1 MDMKNNFSTFI
12 ELLRYRALHQSDKTA
27 YTFLQDGEKESS
39 CLTYQE
45 LDFHARTIA
54 AKLQSLGA
62 IGERA
67 LLLYPAG
74 LEVIAAFS
82 GCLYAGVI
90 AVPLP
95 PPDGARLKRTLPRLQ
110 SVASD
115 AEASIVLT
123 TSRIL
128 STVEEFRSQF
138 PELQAMRWLVTD
150 EIPAELAEN
159 WKDPGMST
167 DTLAY
172 LQYTSGSTSTPKGV
186 MVSHGNLMHNC
197 EGIKHSGGYTADS
210 ISATW
215 MPYFHDYGLV
225 DGLIQPLYAG
235 IPSFVMSPLAFI
247 KRPLRWLQ
255 AISHY
260 KVTHTG
266 GPNFAYEYCVKKIKP
281 EQRSTLDLSSCRT
294 ASIGAEPIRQET
306 LEAFL
311 EAFTPYGFRRT
322 AIKPAYGLAETTL
335 IVSLTKQETD
345 GPIYCN
351 LLPADQEKNLAVEV
365 ALPEQGVQKFV
376 GCGQLVCGMKVVIAH
391 PEKLTQCA
399 ADEVGEIWV
408 SGPSVALGYW
418 NRPQATEQTF
428 EAFLADTGSGPFLRT
443 GDLGFLKDGEL
454 FVTGR
459 IKDLIIIGG
468 ANHYPQDI
476 EVTVEKSYPFIKPT
490 CSAAFSVEVGGEERL
505 VVIAEVDRGF
515 QRQSENL
522 EAAFATIRQAIS
534 EYHEIQVYAIALIKS
549 GSIPKTSSGK
559 IQRSACRKEF
569 LEKNLDVVAQWVEN
583 SQSKALQ
590 QLAEEVESLA
600 ERVHSSERARSQKV
614 FQTAEAIQTW
624 LVAQLSG
631 RLKIAAGEIDVRE
644 PFSSYGLASR
654 EAVSLVGDLEDW
666 LGCQLSAS
674 LMYNYP
680 TTEALARHLAEE
692 PTKDVG
698 TATEERQEVRPTRE
712 DAVAI
717 VGIGCRFPDASNPET
732 FWQMLLRGQN
742 SIIEVP
748 PERWDISA
756 FYDPNLESPEKMD
769 TRWGGFVPDIDK
781 FDPAFFG
788 LSTREAACMDPQQ
801 RLLLEVSWEALE
813 NAGIA
818 PDQLA
823 GSQTGVFVGISSCDY
838 YKLMQV
844 LPTRA
849 GTGVANS
856 IAANRLSYFLDL
868 HGPSMAVDTA
878 CSSSLVAVHAACQ
891 SLRLG
896 ESKLALAAGVNVIL
910 SPGWTITF
918 SQAGMM
924 AKDGLCKSF
933 DAAADG
939 YVRGEGCGAVVLK
952 RLADAIKDGDNIL
965 AIIRG
970 SAVNQ
975 DGRSNGLTAPNGLMQ
990 QAVIRQALENAG
1002 VTPDQIDYVEAHGSG
1017 TPLGDVIE
1025 VESLAAVLGEGR
1037 SAEQRCALGSVK
1049 TNVGHLEA
1057 AAGMAGL
1064 IKAVLSLQNGE
1075 IPPHPHLKQINPR
1088 ISLEETPFVI
1098 PTVDNPRLL
1107 AREPIFAGVSSF
1119 GFGGTNA
1126 HIVLEKAFLTARDDS
1141 KVERKVH
1148 VLSLSAKSERALL
1161 ELANRYE
1168 SHLAAHPQESIA
1180 DLCFTA
1186 NTGRS
1191 HFSARLAIAAE
1202 STAQLREQLQAFASG
1217 KETAGLPSKT
1227 LPSRKQPLIA
1237 FLFAGQ
1243 SSQYA
1248 GMARQLYETQPT
1260 FCQTIDQCAE
1270 ILQPLLSKPLLSVL
1284 YPNSGD
1290 CSLIDETAFA
1300 QPALF
1305 AVEYALAQMW
1315 RSWGIEPDAVMGHSV
1330 GEYVA
1335 ACIAGVFS
1343 LEEGLRLIAE
1353 RGRLMGALP
1362 KEGIMAAVFAE
1373 EALVANA
1380 IAPYW
1385 HSVAIAAVNG
1395 PKQTVISGS
1404 ESAVLE
1410 SLESLEANF
1419 IMTRPLNT
1427 SHAFHSPLME
1437 PVLDAFEQ
1445 IASQVRF
1452 AAPRIPLISNLT
1464 GQMVQPQE
1472 VPDATYWRRHIR
1484 EPVRFYE
1491 GMQALAAAGCEL
1503 FLEIGPTDTLTG
1515 MGKRC
1520 LPEATWFAS
1529 LKQGE
1534 DDWKVLADS
1543 LAAMYVRGFDANWR
1557 GFDRDYQRRRVWLPT
1572 YPFERKR
1579 CWLEPSEIKSYS

>member
-1 MDMKNNFSTFI
+1 MDKFLTFVD
-12 ELLRYRALHQSDKTA
+12 LLRYRAQNQPDQRA
-27 YTFLQDGEKESS
+27 YTFLQDGETESS
-39 CLTYQE
+39 RLTYQE
-45 LDFHARTIA
+45 LDFQARTIA

-62 IGERA
+62 VGERA

-90 AVPLP
+90 AVPVP
-95 PPDGARLKRTLPRLQ
+95 PPDGARLKRTLPRLKA
-110 SVASD
+110 VASD
-115 AEASIVLT
+115 AQASIVLT

-128 STVEEFRSQF
+128 STVEELRSQF
-138 PELQAMRWLVTD
+138 PELQAMRWLATE

-159 WKDPGMST
+159 WKDPGVSA
-167 DTLAY
+167 DTVAY

-186 MVSHGNLMHNC
+186 MVSHGNLMHNSEC
-197 EGIKHSGGYTADS
+197 INHAFGYTSDS

-255 AISHY
+255 AISRY

-266 GPNFAYEYCVKKIKP
+266 GPNFAYEYCIRMIAP
-281 EQRSTLDLSSCRT
+281 EQRSTLDLSSWRT
-294 ASIGAEPIRQET
+294 ASMGAEPIRKKT

-311 EAFTPYGFRRT
+311 ETFSPCAFRRNT
-322 AIKPAYGLAETTL
+322 LKPGYGLAETTL
-335 IVSLTKQETD
+335 VVSFTKRETD
-345 GPIYCN
+345 SPICCD
-351 LLPADQEKNLAVEV
+351 LLPAALEKNRAVEV
-365 ALPEQGVQKFV
+365 ASPEQEVRTVV
-376 GCGQLVCGMKVVIAH
+376 GCGQPVRGMKVVIAD

-399 ADEVGEIWV
+399 PDEVGEIWV
-408 SGPSVALGYW
+408 SGGSVARGYW
-418 NRPQATEQTF
+418 NRPDATEQTF
-428 EAFLADTGSGPFLRT
+428 GAFLADTGSGPFLRT

-459 IKDLIIIGG
+459 LKDLIIIGG

-476 EVTVEKSYPFIKPT
+476 EVTVEKSYPAIKST
-490 CSAAFSVEVGGEERL
+490 CSAAFSVEAGGEERL
-505 VVIAEVDRGF
+505 VVIAEVERGF
-515 QRQSENL
+515 PGERQSESAG
-522 EAAFATIRQAIS
+522 AAFAAIRQAIS

-569 LEKNLDVVAQWVEN
+569 LEKNLDVVAEWVEN

-590 QLAEEVESLA
+590 QLAKEVESLA
-600 ERVHSSERARSQKV
+600 ERVHSSGRARSQKAS
-614 FQTAEAIQTW
+614 QTAEAIQTW
-624 LVAQLSG
+624 LVAQLSE
-631 RLKIAAGEIDVRE
+631 RLKLAAGEIDLRE

-680 TTEALARHLAEE
+680 TIEALARHLAGE
-692 PTKDVG
+692 PTKDAG
-698 TATEERQEVRPTRE
+698 TATENRQDVRPISE
-712 DAVAI
+712 DAIAVI
-717 VGIGCRFPDASNPET
+717 GVGCRFPGANSPET
-732 FWQMLLRGQN
+732 FWQMLRNGLNG
-742 SIIEVP
+742 IKEVP

-756 FYDPNLESPEKMD
+756 FYDPNLESPEKMN
-769 TRWGGFVPDIDK
+769 TRWGGFVRDIDK

-788 LSTREAACMDPQQ
+788 LSTREAAGMDPQQ

-813 NAGIA
+813 NAGIS
-818 PDQLA
+818 PEQLA
-823 GSQTGVFVGISSCDY
+823 GSQTGVFVGISSSDY
-838 YKLMQV
+838 YKLM
-844 LPTRA
+844 LAAPTRA

-868 HGPSMAVDTA
+868 RGPSMAVDTA
-878 CSSSLVAVHAACQ
+878 CSSSLVAVHSACQ

-896 ESKLALAAGVNVIL
+896 ESKLALVGGVNVIL
-910 SPGWTITF
+910 SPGWTVTF

-952 RLADAIKDGDNIL
+952 RLSDALKDGDNIL

-975 DGRSNGLTAPNGLMQ
+975 DGRSNGLTAPCGLAQ

-1025 VESLAAVLGEGR
+1025 VQSLAAVLEEGR
-1037 SAEQRCALGSVK
+1037 SAERRCALGSVK

-1057 AAGMAGL
+1057 AAGIAGL
-1064 IKAVLSLQNGE
+1064 IKAVLSLQHGE

-1088 ISLEETPFVI
+1088 IALEETPFVI
-1098 PTVDNPRLL
+1098 PTVENPRPL
-1107 AREPIFAGVSSF
+1107 AREPMFAGVSSF

-1126 HIVLEKAFLTARDDS
+1126 HIVLEKAPLTVREDS

-1168 SHLAAHPQESIA
+1168 SHLAAHPQESVA

-1191 HFSARLAIAAE
+1191 HFSHRLAVAAE
-1202 STAQLREQLQAFASG
+1202 SAAQLREQLQAIASG
-1217 KETAGLPSKT
+1217 KEPAAIRSGAPSGK
-1227 LPSRKQPLIA
+1227 PPKVA

-1243 SSQYA
+1243 GSQYA
-1248 GMARQLYETQPT
+1248 GMARQLYETQPA
-1260 FCQTIDQCAE
+1260 FRQAIDQCAE
-1270 ILQPLLSKPLLSVL
+1270 ILQPLLSKPLLSAL
-1284 YPNSGD
+1284 YPDSGQ
-1290 CSLIDETAFA
+1290 SSPIDETAFA

-1305 AVEYALAQMW
+1305 AVGYALAQMW

-1343 LEEGLRLIAE
+1343 LEDGLRLIAE

-1362 KEGIMAAVFAE
+1362 REGIMAAVFAE

-1380 IAPYW
+1380 IAPHR
-1385 HSVAIAAVNG
+1385 HSVAIAAING

-1404 ESAVLE
+1404 QLAAQAV
-1410 SLESLEANF
+1410 LESLEANF

-1472 VPDATYWRRHIR
+1472 VPDAGYWRRHIQ
-1484 EPVRFYE
+1484 EPVRFYQ

-1520 LPEATWFAS
+1520 LPKATWLTS

-1534 DDWKVLADS
+1534 DDWKVLANS
-1543 LAAMYVRGFDANWR
+1543 LAAMYVRGFDVNWR
-1557 GFDRDYQRRRVWLPT
+1557 GFDRDYPRRRVWLPT

-1579 CWLEPSEIKSYS
+1579 CWLELSEIKSYS